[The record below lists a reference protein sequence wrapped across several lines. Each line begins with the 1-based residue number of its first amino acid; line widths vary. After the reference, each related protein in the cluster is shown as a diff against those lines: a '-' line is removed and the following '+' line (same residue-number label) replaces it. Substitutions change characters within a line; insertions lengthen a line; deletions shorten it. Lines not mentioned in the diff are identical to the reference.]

1 MFADSFN
8 DGRILWLF
16 PFLAFSR
23 TNNITGWA
31 FRVKPPSQQWRPTP
45 ENMPSFELW
54 QESLATPALDY
65 RCINC
70 SVVVQSTEQ
79 YFEDSNSV
87 YRQVLET
94 PLVVAAEEQYI
105 LGIKIP
111 PPGPENLH
119 LAFQR
124 LETPDRLS
132 YFVGLDTSFINIRP
146 QTYQDNLHVPLV
158 SPIYGRCFITVHLQ
172 IIPTEL
178 WSTKICLRRT
188 PRLHLLSL
196 KGALQAL

>member
-1 MFADSFN
+1 MGRISVAAAYLCMLVSAGELVATLANTDTMCVCSSLVTEEFRSLEFIADPRQARIMFADSFN

-79 YFEDSNSV
+79 YFEDNNSV

-132 YFVGLDTSFINIRP
+132 
-146 QTYQDNLHVPLV
+146 
-158 SPIYGRCFITVHLQ
+158 
-172 IIPTEL
+172 
-178 WSTKICLRRT
+178 
-188 PRLHLLSL
+188 
-196 KGALQAL
+196 